1 MLHTDN
7 NKSPVNLRPACRADL
22 ARINEIIT
30 SAVQTWDLPE
40 RVKRLALPSYH
51 YTEYDLE
58 HLAIEV
64 AEDRE
69 ASMLGV
75 AAWEPVAATDCPE
88 GRRALLLHGIYVDP
102 LRQRRGTGS
111 RLLQAA
117 VAAAR
122 QQSYDGLLV
131 KAQADADGFFSSQGL
146 RQLAVT
152 DENRDY
158 GNRFWLDLAK
168 NI

>member
-1 MLHTDN
+1 MLHTDK
-7 NKSPVNLRPACRADL
+7 NKSSVNLRPACKSEL

-51 YTEYDLE
+51 YTEHDFE
-58 HLAIEV
+58 HLHIV
-64 AEDRE
+64 VVEDRE
-69 ASMLGV
+69 ASILGV
-75 AAWEPVAATDCPE
+75 AAWEPVAATDSPE

-102 LRQRRGTGS
+102 PGQRRGIGS
-111 RLLQAA
+111 RLLHAA

-122 QQSYDGLLV
+122 QQGYDGLLV
-131 KAQADADGFFSSQGL
+131 KVQADAEGFFSSQGL